1 MLCPRC
7 RESSFWMIGV
17 VNLDCPEKCARDYMT
32 AVEECWLLEDA
43 SEPYITGYLDMLAT
57 SARVFLTYRGD
68 LKLDTDELYKVMGG
82 GGGASDVVRE
92 SRDAAPAREHRS
104 GPKETSV

>member
-1 MLCPRC
+1 M
-7 RESSFWMIGV
+7 
-17 VNLDCPEKCARDYMT
+17 VNFDCPEKCARDYMT

-68 LKLDTDELYKVMGG
+68 LKLDTAELYKVMGG
-82 GGGASDVVRE
+82 DGVASDAVRD
-92 SRDAAPAREHRS
+92 SRDASPARKHRA

>member
-1 MLCPRC
+1 M
-7 RESSFWMIGV
+7 
-17 VNLDCPEKCARDYMT
+17 VNLDCPEKCARDYAV

-43 SEPYITGYLDMLAT
+43 SEPYISGYLDMLTT
-57 SARVFLTYRGD
+57 SAQVFFTHRGG

-82 GGGASDVVRE
+82 GGAASDAARE
-92 SRDAAPAREHRS
+92 SRDATPASEHRS